1 MVTVSS
7 QALSIVRDA
16 SSMTDYSL
24 QALSILRDPS
34 QFKWYVIPF
43 LLVVLFVYTK
53 EMAERNWSAVLA
65 GLAFWGMDWFNE
77 IWNSLVLYFTQYAP
91 VWCAP
96 GGGTSYLILVG
107 LNIEIT
113 FMFLIMGLMST
124 LLLPEDKGMK
134 VMGVNNRLL
143 IAAFMSVLC
152 VAVEMILNLAGVLKW
167 EYPWWNLA
175 SPWLIWLIGYMPF
188 WLVAFWIHD
197 MASTRRQVIAAGA
210 ILAFDVA
217 CLVVFGGVL
226 GWI

>member
-1 MVTVSS
+1 MGTLSS

-24 QALSILRDPS
+24 QALSILRDPA
-34 QFKWYVIPF
+34 QFKWYIISV
-43 LLVVLFVYTK
+43 LLVVLFIYTK
-53 EMAERNWSAVLA
+53 EAATRNWSAVLA

-77 IWNSLVLYFTQYAP
+77 IWNALVLYFSQYAP

-124 LLLPEDKGMK
+124 LLLPEDTRMK
-134 VMGVNNRLL
+134 IMGINNRIV

-152 VAVEMILNLAGVLKW
+152 VAVEVVLNLAGVLTW
-167 EYPWWNLA
+167 EYAWWSITA
-175 SPWLIWLIGYMPF
+175 PWLIWLIGYMPF
-188 WLVAFWIHD
+188 WLVAFWVHD
-197 MASTRRQVIAAGA
+197 MVNTRRQVMTTGV
-210 ILAFDVA
+210 ILAFDVI
-217 CLVVFGGVL
+217 CLVVFGGIL

>member
-16 SSMTDYSL
+16 SAMTDHSL
-24 QALSILRDPS
+24 QALAILRDPS
-34 QFKWYVIPF
+34 QFKWYVIPL
-43 LLVVLFVYTK
+43 LLVIFFVYTNEAAK
-53 EMAERNWSAVLA
+53 RNWSAVLA

-77 IWNSLVLYFTQYAP
+77 IWNALVLYCTQYAP
-91 VWCAP
+91 AWSVP
-96 GGGTSYLILVG
+96 GGGTAYLILVG

-124 LLLPEDKGMK
+124 LLLPKDRGIKILGI
-134 VMGVNNRLL
+134 NNRLL
-143 IAAFMSVLC
+143 IAAIMSILC
-152 VAVEMILNLAGVLKW
+152 VAIEVFLNLAGVLAW
-167 EYPWWNLA
+167 EYAWWNLG

-188 WLVAFWIHD
+188 WLVAFWVHD
-197 MASTRRQVIAAGA
+197 MASTRRQVITTGA
-210 ILAFDVA
+210 ILGLDIV

>member
-1 MVTVSS
+1 
-7 QALSIVRDA
+7 
-16 SSMTDYSL
+16 MTDYSL
-24 QALSILRDPS
+24 QALSILCDPT
-34 QFKWYVIPF
+34 QFKWYIIPV

-53 EMAERNWSAVLA
+53 EMAARNWSAVLA

-77 IWNSLVLYFTQYAP
+77 IWNALVLYFTQYAP

-124 LLLPEDKGMK
+124 LLLPQDKGTK
-134 VMGVNNRLL
+134 ILGINNRLL
-143 IAAFMSVLC
+143 IAAVMSVLC
-152 VAVEMILNLAGVLKW
+152 VAVEMVLNLAGALTW
-167 EYPWWNLA
+167 DYSWWSLG

-197 MASTRRQVIAAGA
+197 MADTRKQIIAAGA
-210 ILAFDVA
+210 ILGFDIV

>member
-7 QALSIVRDA
+7 QALSIVTDA

-24 QALSILRDPS
+24 QALSILRDPA
-34 QFKWYVIPF
+34 QFKWYIIPV
-43 LLVVLFVYTK
+43 LLVVLFVYTR
-53 EMAERNWSAVLA
+53 EAANRNWSAILA

-96 GGGTSYLILVG
+96 GGDTCYLILVG

-134 VMGVNNRLL
+134 ILGINNRLL

-152 VAVEMILNLAGVLKW
+152 VAVEMVLNLAGVLTW
-167 EYPWWNLA
+167 DYSWWSFG
-175 SPWLIWLIGYMPF
+175 SPWLIWLFGYMPF
-188 WLVAFWIHD
+188 WLVAFWVHD
-197 MASTRRQVIAAGA
+197 MASTRKQVIAAGS
-210 ILAFDVA
+210 ILVFDIV

>member
-24 QALSILRDPS
+24 QALAILRDPA
-34 QFKWYVIPF
+34 QFKWYIIPF
-43 LLVVLFVYTK
+43 LLVVLFIYFK
-53 EMAERNWSAVLA
+53 EAAGRNWSAVLA

-96 GGGTSYLILVG
+96 GGDTCYLILVG

-134 VMGVNNRLL
+134 IVGINNRLL
-143 IAAFMSVLC
+143 IAAVMSVLC
-152 VAVEMILNLAGVLKW
+152 VAVEMVLNLAGALTW
-167 EYPWWNLA
+167 DYSWWDLG
-175 SPWLIWLIGYMPF
+175 SPWLIWVFGYMPF
-188 WLVAFWIHD
+188 WLVAFWVHD
-197 MASTRRQVIAAGA
+197 MADTRKQIITVGA
-210 ILAFDVA
+210 ILAFDIV
-217 CLVVFGGVL
+217 CLAVFGGVL

>member
-1 MVTVSS
+1 MVTLSS

-16 SSMTDYSL
+16 STMTDYSL

-34 QFKWYVIPF
+34 QFKWYIIPL
-43 LLVVLFVYTK
+43 LLVVLFVYTR
-53 EMAERNWSAVLA
+53 EATGRNWSAVLA

-77 IWNSLVLYFTQYAP
+77 IWNSLVLYFSQYAP

-96 GGGTSYLILVG
+96 GHGTAYLILAG

-124 LLLPEDKGMK
+124 LLLPEDRGMK
-134 VMGVNNRLL
+134 ILGINNRLL
-143 IAAFMSVLC
+143 IAGVMSALC
-152 VAVEMILNLAGVLKW
+152 VAVEVFLNLAGALTW
-167 EYPWWNLA
+167 EYPWWGLG

-188 WLVAFWIHD
+188 WLVAFWVHD
-197 MASTRRQVIAAGA
+197 MADTRKQVITAGA
-210 ILAFDVA
+210 ILGFDA
-217 CLVVFGGVL
+217 LCLVIFGGIL